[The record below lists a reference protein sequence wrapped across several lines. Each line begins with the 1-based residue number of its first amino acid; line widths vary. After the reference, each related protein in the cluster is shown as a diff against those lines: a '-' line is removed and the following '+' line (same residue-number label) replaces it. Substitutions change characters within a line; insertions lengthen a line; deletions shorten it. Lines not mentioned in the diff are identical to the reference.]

1 MDDESDYPT
10 FVKVAEKESSSDDY
24 MELPR
29 EKDGTV
35 LLSTI
40 QAQFT
45 NAIGLKYKSSSGAW
59 RGIRAEDNVLEAP
72 HGGWGETVYIVTQGD
87 SSRKKSE
94 ESGRPK
100 KKNKFLGDLIVFGLP
115 VSVKNEDLKEY
126 FEETCGEMEFAEIK
140 HDRFTKKSRGFG
152 FVRFKTEEGAREAM
166 SGNHEIE
173 GRKLVV
179 KFSEKRTNPLQL
191 FVGRVPR
198 SATTA
203 EVKEYFSDFGDLD
216 DCFVPSGRGFAF
228 VTFSSDE
235 EGKGCLR
242 ASHTFKGASLKVTV
256 AEPRDGADHRGH
268 SAPRGRGSATRGRGP
283 PPSRG
288 AERYSMP
295 TYGSW
300 KSPSTTERVRDRSNE
315 RYDKYANDRHIEP
328 RGRTNDRYG
337 ERHASGSYEQRPTDR
352 RRGAG
357 REVAPQAPAAAAGKD
372 IASELKNM
380 LFTLLKNH
388 QK

>member
-1 MDDESDYPT
+1 MDDESDYPS
-10 FVKVAEKESSSDDY
+10 FVKVAEKESSVEDY

-45 NAIGLKYKSSSGAW
+45 HAIGLKYKSSSGAW
-59 RGIRAEDNVLEAP
+59 RGIRAEDNILEPP

-87 SSRKKSE
+87 GSRKKSE
-94 ESGRPK
+94 ESSSRPK
-100 KKNKFLGDLIVFGLP
+100 KKNKYLDDLIVFGIP

-126 FEETCGEMEFAEIK
+126 FEETCGEMEYAEIK

-152 FVRFKTEEGAREAM
+152 FVRFKTEEGAREAL

-179 KFSEKRTNPLQL
+179 KFSEKKTTPMQL

-198 SATTA
+198 TSTTN

-235 EGKGCLR
+235 DGKGCLR
-242 ASHTFKGASLKVTV
+242 ASHTFKVLKS
-256 AEPRDGADHRGH
+256 H
-268 SAPRGRGSATRGRGP
+268 
-283 PPSRG
+283 
-288 AERYSMP
+288 
-295 TYGSW
+295 
-300 KSPSTTERVRDRSNE
+300 
-315 RYDKYANDRHIEP
+315 
-328 RGRTNDRYG
+328 
-337 ERHASGSYEQRPTDR
+337 
-352 RRGAG
+352 
-357 REVAPQAPAAAAGKD
+357 
-372 IASELKNM
+372 
-380 LFTLLKNH
+380 
-388 QK
+388 

>member
-1 MDDESDYPT
+1 MEDESDYPT

-59 RGIRAEDNVLEAP
+59 RGIRAEDNILEAP
-72 HGGWGETVYIVTQGD
+72 HGGWGETVYIVTHGE
-87 SSRKKSE
+87 SRKKSE
-94 ESGRPK
+94 DSGRPK
-100 KKNKFLGDLIVFGLP
+100 KKSKYLGDLIVFGLP

-126 FEETCGEMEFAEIK
+126 FEETCGEMDFAEIK
-140 HDRFTKKSRGFG
+140 LDRFTKRSRGFG

-173 GRKLVV
+173 GQKLVV
-179 KFSEKRTNPLQL
+179 KFSEKKKNPLQL

-198 SATTA
+198 TATTA
-203 EVKEYFSDFGDLD
+203 EVKEYFADFGDLD

-235 EGKGCLR
+235 DGKGCLR
-242 ASHTFKGASLKVTV
+242 ASHLFKGANLKVTI
-256 AEPRDGADHRGH
+256 AEPRDGDRGH
-268 SAPRGRGSATRGRGP
+268 PAARGRGSAPRGRGP

-288 AERYSMP
+288 TERYSLP

-315 RYDKYANDRHIEP
+315 RYDKYANDRNVEP
-328 RGRTNDRYG
+328 RGRATDRYA
-337 ERHASGSYEQRPTDR
+337 ERHTNSSYDQRSDVR
-352 RRGAG
+352 RRVGG
-357 REVAPQAPAAAAGKD
+357 REMETQSDPAAGGKD
-372 IASELKNM
+372 LASELKNM
-380 LFTLLKNH
+380 LFSLLNKH